1 MSCSEISSSS
11 GWDLDVSERDAA
23 LRLLVL
29 LEFWGYTDTTFSNAA
44 TSRALLLETLSQ
56 ILPSYASQLQ
66 PLRGA
71 ALAGKARQLR
81 KEIIGKHCDAKRH
94 LQDPRYNLK
103 EIQNRAKV
111 LQTMPKSTDDTAAE
125 GPCQR
130 SYEAL
135 VVEALAEEALG
146 LAAAQAATDEDTWT
160 TVREVSQI
168 CRETLPSWE
177 CEASSSPTESSC
189 PEGGSAW
196 SRAFDVASA
205 VKRCAMNLALL
216 EDHLSCDEKFCPDCL
231 CKHAL
236 MAEAFALCAIQTP
249 SHSPL
254 ICRNLAPLW
263 PWLCALRKQAEK
275 NAGSLLPMR
284 DTLRKCA
291 IILVTVSCRLAR
303 HTRE

>member
-1 MSCSEISSSS
+1 MSCSELSSSL
-11 GWDLDVSERDAA
+11 GWSLEAHERDEA

-29 LEFWGYTDTTFSNAA
+29 LEFWGYTDDTFSNAA
-44 TSRALLLETLSQ
+44 ASRARLLETLSH
-56 ILPSYASQLQ
+56 ILPDAASKLQ
-66 PLRGA
+66 SLRGA
-71 ALAGKARQLR
+71 ALAGMARSLR
-81 KEIIGKHCDAKRH
+81 KEIIGKQCDAKRH

-103 EIQNRAKV
+103 EIQSRATV
-111 LQTMPKSTDDTAAE
+111 LQTLPKSTDEFLVDQ
-125 GPCQR
+125 CQR

-146 LAAAQAATDEDTWT
+146 LAAAQATTDEETWT

-168 CRETLPSWE
+168 CRQMLPTWE
-177 CEASSSPTESSC
+177 CEASASPTKSLC
-189 PEGGSAW
+189 PEGGS
-196 SRAFDVASA
+196 SLSQAFDVASA

-263 PWLCALRKQAEK
+263 PWLCALRKQAER
-275 NAGSLLPMR
+275 NASGLLPLR
-284 DTLRKCA
+284 NTLQKCA
-291 IILVTVSCRLAR
+291 MILVTISCRLTR
-303 HTRE
+303 HTLE

>member
-1 MSCSEISSSS
+1 MSCSELSSSL
-11 GWDLDVSERDAA
+11 GWDLETRERDEA

-29 LEFWGYTDTTFSNAA
+29 LEFWGYTDNTFSNAVS
-44 TSRALLLETLSQ
+44 SRTRLLETLSHL
-56 ILPSYASQLQ
+56 LPDYASKLQ
-66 PLRGA
+66 SLRGA
-71 ALAGKARQLR
+71 ALAGMARQLR

-103 EIQNRAKV
+103 EIQSRAKV
-111 LQTMPKSTDDTAAE
+111 LQTLPKSTNVGTKDL
-125 GPCQR
+125 CQR

-146 LAAAQAATDEDTWT
+146 LAAAQATTDEETWS

-168 CRETLPSWE
+168 CRQTLPSWE
-177 CEASSSPTESSC
+177 CEAGASPANSC
-189 PEGGSAW
+189 PEGGSEW
-196 SRAFDVASA
+196 SQAFDVASA

-236 MAEAFALCAIQTP
+236 MAEAFALCAIQSPT
-249 SHSPL
+249 HSPL
-254 ICRNLAPLW
+254 ICHNLAPLW

-275 NAGSLLPMR
+275 NATNLLPLR

-291 IILVTVSCRLAR
+291 ILLVTVSCQLAR
-303 HTRE
+303 HTPK